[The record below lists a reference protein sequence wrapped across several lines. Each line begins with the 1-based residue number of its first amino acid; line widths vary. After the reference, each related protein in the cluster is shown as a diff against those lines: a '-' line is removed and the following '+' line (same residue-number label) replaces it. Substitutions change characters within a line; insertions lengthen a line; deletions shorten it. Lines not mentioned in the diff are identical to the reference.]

1 MMNWDYT
8 MNGWMGGWMW
18 IPLFLFLALL
28 TLGMVALIRGMR
40 TDPAP
45 GAHAHVETP
54 LAVAA
59 GRLARGEITKA
70 EYEELRPTL
79 GGVS

>member
-18 IPLFLFLALL
+18 IPFVLLLSLL
-28 TLGMVALIRGMR
+28 TLGVVALFRGLR

-45 GAHAHVETP
+45 GSQAHVEAP

-70 EYEELRPTL
+70 EYEELRSTL
-79 GGVS
+79 GRAS

>member
-1 MMNWDYT
+1 MMNWDYA

-18 IPLFLFLALL
+18 VPFVLLLALL
-28 TLGMVALIRGMR
+28 TFGMVALIRGMR
-40 TDPAP
+40 SDPAP
-45 GAHAHVETP
+45 GAQVHVETP

-70 EYEELRPTL
+70 EYEELRSTL
-79 GGVS
+79 GGVA

>member
-18 IPLFLFLALL
+18 IPFVLLLALL
-28 TLGMVALIRGMR
+28 TLGVVALFRGLR

-45 GAHAHVETP
+45 GAQAHVETP

-70 EYEELRPTL
+70 EYEELRSTL
-79 GGVS
+79 GGVA